1 MKWTRQVITAVVAVS
16 VRGRPAGAATESREG
31 GSTFFVWAF
40 LGVCALIVV
49 LQLAPVVSQA
59 FGVSKESLGVSK
71 ESLGLPKWSFGSKK
85 KDESETET
93 SKDL

>member
-1 MKWTRQVITAVVAVS
+1 MKWTRQVITAVMAVTVMVS
-16 VRGRPAGAATESREG
+16 PALAAAGSREG
-31 GSTFFVWAF
+31 GSNFFVWAF
-40 LGVCALIVV
+40 LGVCALILV

-71 ESLGLPKWSFGSKK
+71 WSFGGKK

-93 SKDL
+93 SKDH